1 MTNREKIIV
10 GLMVLAV
17 VYGVYTVFF
26 SAPRKVSISSGHKE
40 LETLNSFVTKVAE
53 QTKTGLSKEQTY
65 ILQKA
70 RTEWKQDPFIQ
81 IRPKLTREEEAQRQP
96 LVLNG
101 KILYTGFLEMGNKR
115 LAIINGME
123 YEVGDVL
130 EKTGLVVRN
139 ISPSHVVV
147 AAPDNKNKTLILPM
161 EEIE

>member
-1 MTNREKIIV
+1 
-10 GLMVLAV
+10 MVLAV
-17 VYGVYTVFF
+17 VLGVYSLFF
-26 SAPRKVSISSGHKE
+26 SAPRKVAISSDHKE

-53 QTKTGLSKEQTY
+53 QTKKGLSKEQTY

-70 RTEWKQDPFIQ
+70 QAEWKQDPFIQ
-81 IRPKLTREEEAQRQP
+81 IRPKLTRDEAEERQP
-96 LVLNG
+96 LVVNS

-123 YEVGDVL
+123 YEIGDIL
-130 EKTGLVVRN
+130 ERTGLVVRK

-147 AAPDNKNKTLILPM
+147 AAPDNKNKTLIIPM

>member
-1 MTNREKIIV
+1 
-10 GLMVLAV
+10 MVLAV
-17 VYGVYTVFF
+17 IYGVYTVFF
-26 SAPRKVSISSGHKE
+26 SAPREVSIPSGHKE

-53 QTKTGLSKEQTY
+53 QTKTGLSKEETY

-70 RTEWKQDPFIQ
+70 RAEWKQDPFIQ
-81 IRPKLTREEEAQRQP
+81 IRPKLTRDEAAERQP
-96 LVLNG
+96 LVVNS

-123 YEVGDVL
+123 YEIGDIL
-130 EKTGLVVRN
+130 ERTGLVVRK

-147 AAPDNKNKTLILPM
+147 AAPDNKNKTLIIPM

>member
-1 MTNREKIIV
+1 
-10 GLMVLAV
+10 MVVAV
-17 VYGVYTVFF
+17 AYGVYTVFF
-26 SAPRKVSISSGHKE
+26 SAPREASISSSHKE
-40 LETLNSFVTKVAE
+40 TDTLDSFVNKIAK

-70 RTEWKQDPFIQ
+70 RAEWKQDPFIQ
-81 IRPKLTREEEAQRQP
+81 IRPKLTRDEAAERQP
-96 LVLNG
+96 LVVNS

-123 YEVGDVL
+123 YEVGDTL
-130 EKTGLVVRN
+130 ERTGLVVRN
-139 ISPSHVVV
+139 ISPSRVVV

>member
-1 MTNREKIIV
+1 
-10 GLMVLAV
+10 MVLAV

-26 SAPRKVSISSGHKE
+26 SAPHKAPISSGHKE
-40 LETLNSFVTKVAE
+40 LETLNSFVSKVAE

-81 IRPKLTREEEAQRQP
+81 IRPKLTRDEEAERQP

-123 YEVGDVL
+123 YEVGDIL
-130 EKTGLVVRN
+130 EQAGLVVRN
-139 ISPSHVVV
+139 ISPSRVVV

-161 EEIE
+161 EEVE